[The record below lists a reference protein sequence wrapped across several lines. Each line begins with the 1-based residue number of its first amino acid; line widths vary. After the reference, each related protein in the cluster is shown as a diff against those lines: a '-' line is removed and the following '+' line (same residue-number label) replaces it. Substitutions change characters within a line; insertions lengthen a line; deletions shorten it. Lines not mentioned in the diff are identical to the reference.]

1 MYPVIYSV
9 VALYGVVLAITINAT
24 FVANFDKR
32 KYEFA
37 IYRALG
43 ISNLKIFWK
52 VLSEVLVLDVIG
64 LLFGS
69 AVSAV
74 VMFVIDASMRSR
86 GIVFAHFSINGVLA
100 VLICNTIVVVPVLFL
115 NWLRVRKV
123 DVTMY

>member
-1 MYPVIYSV
+1 MFLPAVIACFYVIFTSEDS
-9 VALYGVVLAITINAT
+9 AIRRRTSVVLAITINAT

-100 VLICNTIVVVPVLFL
+100 VLICNTINKF
-115 NWLRVRKV
+115 
-123 DVTMY
+123 